1 MKVICIIILVSPV
14 GNGIFYQQDNSLRC
28 SFFVKEKEEK
38 FWPFLRTYFEIGM
51 YSFAVSSI
59 SSHLI
64 RFHFS
69 LH

>member
-1 MKVICIIILVSPV
+1 MKSMKVMCITILVSPV

-51 YSFAVSSI
+51 YSFI
-59 SSHLI
+59 YP
-64 RFHFS
+64 
-69 LH
+69 